1 MFILELIKSII
12 AIHSHYQTMN
22 YSNND
27 FLVMIDKCFNIKKT
41 TFYDWLNNDDITNAD
56 TIFEN
61 LNNNK
66 LINYA
71 VETFIINLNN
81 NNKNIGIKN
90 IKKQVKNNF
99 KFSINNK
106 SIYYIFY
113 KNNIKHKNIK
123 KIDFY
128 KDNLKNKQKNNK
140 KFIEINNEQKQFILN
155 NKNENIKKIIKL
167 FYTQFKINI
176 HQRQIVNIMNE
187 NKFEIKSFFKSS
199 PIIINFIL
207 KSIDNNKTITIKQIK
222 KLILDEFK
230 IDISVQLIYNILKN
244 NNYVYKKFKFNNNP
258 YSIDEQVKQFE
269 NVTKTHNKDN
279 INNCISIDE
288 ISFLLGSKPNNGWF
302 KKGEK
307 NEIKCN
313 NKKIIRERYSLLV
326 ASTNEK
332 IILCKICKKGV
343 KSDFFINFM
352 DELNKLDIDKKRYYL
367 LDNAR
372 VHKTIKFN
380 SYLEKNNMKMVYNAP
395 YHSETN
401 PIENIF
407 SMLRNYLNRNIN
419 ETELELINS
428 INEFIK
434 IDNKDKFKNIFN
446 HSYETISQFIK
457 ENKK

>member
-128 KDNLKNKQKNNK
+128 KDNLKNKKNK
-140 KFIEINNEQKQFILN
+140 Y
-155 NKNENIKKIIKL
+155 KI
-167 FYTQFKINI
+167 Y
-176 HQRQIVNIMNE
+176 
-187 NKFEIKSFFKSS
+187 
-199 PIIINFIL
+199 
-207 KSIDNNKTITIKQIK
+207 
-222 KLILDEFK
+222 
-230 IDISVQLIYNILKN
+230 
-244 NNYVYKKFKFNNNP
+244 
-258 YSIDEQVKQFE
+258 
-269 NVTKTHNKDN
+269 
-279 INNCISIDE
+279 
-288 ISFLLGSKPNNGWF
+288 
-302 KKGEK
+302 
-307 NEIKCN
+307 
-313 NKKIIRERYSLLV
+313 
-326 ASTNEK
+326 
-332 IILCKICKKGV
+332 
-343 KSDFFINFM
+343 
-352 DELNKLDIDKKRYYL
+352 
-367 LDNAR
+367 
-372 VHKTIKFN
+372 
-380 SYLEKNNMKMVYNAP
+380 
-395 YHSETN
+395 
-401 PIENIF
+401 
-407 SMLRNYLNRNIN
+407 
-419 ETELELINS
+419 
-428 INEFIK
+428 
-434 IDNKDKFKNIFN
+434 
-446 HSYETISQFIK
+446 
-457 ENKK
+457 